1 MVAGDSVGAVSSH
14 DIHHADLALLWL
26 SYVEGV
32 ATQIANLSS
41 DSRREVQSVN
51 PLDGKDI
58 LIVGVWA
65 RRIGDFGQAVGD
77 HPGFICSSDEDGVID
92 LVLGTISWASL

>member
-1 MVAGDSVGAVSSH
+1 MKNVVAGDSVGAISSH

-26 SYVEGV
+26 ACVEGV
-32 ATQIANLSS
+32 ATQIADLGS

-65 RRIGDFGQAVGD
+65 RRIGNNPFANDRGLDSDGSLSQDRFWLNASI
-77 HPGFICSSDEDGVID
+77 GF
-92 LVLGTISWASL
+92 